1 MAEQMADSEDKTEPE
16 EKIEPLF
23 PELKERFGYLD
34 THHRAAIS
42 AAIAVVVCLLV
53 PWSWHWPTR
62 AVITWI
68 AFGTSALAMMWYV
81 IVSADPS
88 EVARTACL
96 QDSSRTAIFA
106 FVVVAAITSV
116 FAVAVELG
124 SAKGLD
130 RTHLSGHV
138 IFSILTIF
146 TSWTLVHSVYTLR
159 YAHIFYG
166 SEEGDDALGGLNFP
180 DQEKPDYLDF
190 AYFSFTIGMCFQT
203 SDVSITSRRLRR
215 LVLMHSVVSF
225 GFNLAILG
233 LSINM
238 VSSLFS

>member
-1 MAEQMADSEDKTEPE
+1 MAESQAEEPE
-16 EKIEPLF
+16 ETIEPLF
-23 PELKERFGYLD
+23 LALKKRFGYLD
-34 THHRAAIS
+34 THHRALIS
-42 AAIAVVVCLLV
+42 AAIAAVVCLLI

-62 AVITWI
+62 VVITWI
-68 AFGTSALAMMWYV
+68 AYGSSALAMMWYV

-96 QDSSRTAIFA
+96 QDSGRTAIFV
-106 FVVVAAITSV
+106 FVVAAALTSI
-116 FAVAVELG
+116 FAVAAELG

-138 IFSILTIF
+138 VFSMLTIF
-146 TSWTLVHSVYTLR
+146 ISWALVHTVYTLR

-166 SEEGDDALGGLNFP
+166 SEEGDDALEGLSFP
-180 DQEKPDYLDF
+180 EQEKPDYLDF

-215 LVLMHSVVSF
+215 LVLVHSVVSF
-225 GFNLAILG
+225 AFNLAILG